1 MYLKRYYQDGVV
13 RINDIGE
20 DAIIHRHKCEIVNSE
35 NVVIHEVYYNGAHT
49 VLITDG
55 CGNIIQKVSL

>member
-20 DAIIHRHKCEIVNSE
+20 DVIIHRHKCEIVNSE
-35 NVVIHEVYYNGAHT
+35 NVVIREVYYNGVHA

-55 CGNIIQKVSL
+55 HGNIIQKVSL

>member
-20 DAIIHRHKCEIVNSE
+20 DAIIKRHKCEIINSE
-35 NVVIHEVYYNGAHT
+35 NTMVREIYYNGAHT

-55 CGNIIQKVSL
+55 HGNIIQKVSL